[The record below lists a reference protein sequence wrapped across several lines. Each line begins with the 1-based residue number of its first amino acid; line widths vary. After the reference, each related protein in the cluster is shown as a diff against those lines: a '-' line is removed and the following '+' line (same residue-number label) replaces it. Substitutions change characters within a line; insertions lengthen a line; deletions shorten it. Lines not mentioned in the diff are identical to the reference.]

1 MAGFET
7 APPVAAMSN
16 LDLWFR
22 RMTLGDVERVM
33 KIEQEVYEFPWTERI
48 FSDCIRVGY
57 YCWLALQQQNIVG
70 HAVISV
76 TAGESHMLNLSIA
89 SEHQGKGFGRQF
101 IEFLISEAQAK
112 QAQTMLLE
120 VRPSNTAAI
129 NCYNAAGFNEIGS
142 RKDYY
147 PAREGREDALLFARQ
162 IVATDDAL
170 N

>member
-1 MAGFET
+1 
-7 APPVAAMSN
+7 MSD
-16 LDLWFR
+16 LELWFR

-33 KIEQEVYEFPWTERI
+33 KVEEEVYEFPWTVKI

-57 YCWLALQQQNIVG
+57 CCWLVLQQQNIVG

-89 SEHQGKGFGRQF
+89 RQYQRKGFGRQF
-101 IEFLISEAQAK
+101 IEFLIQQAQAK

-129 NCYNAAGFNEIGS
+129 NCYNSAGFNEIGL
-142 RKDYY
+142 RKNYY
-147 PAREGREDALLFARQ
+147 PAPQGREDALLFARH
-162 IVATDDAL
+162 IVATNNPL
-170 N
+170 NS

>member
-1 MAGFET
+1 
-7 APPVAAMSN
+7 MSD
-16 LDLWFR
+16 LELWFR

-33 KIEQEVYEFPWTERI
+33 KVEQEVYEFPWTDRI

-57 YCWLALQQQNIVG
+57 YCWLALQRQNIVG

-76 TAGESHMLNLSIA
+76 TSGESHMLNLSIA
-89 SEHQGKGFGRQF
+89 NEYQRRGFGKQF
-101 IEFLISEAQAK
+101 IEFLVKEAEAK

-147 PAREGREDALLFARQ
+147 PAPEGREDALLFARH
-162 IVATDDAL
+162 IVATNDAL

>member
-1 MAGFET
+1 
-7 APPVAAMSN
+7 MST

-33 KIEQEVYEFPWTERI
+33 KVEQEVYEFPWTERI

-57 YCWLALQQQNIVG
+57 YCWLALQRQNIVG

-89 SEHQGKGFGRQF
+89 NEFQRRGFGKQF
-101 IEFLISEAQAK
+101 IEFLIKEAEAK

-147 PAREGREDALLFARQ
+147 PAPEGREDALLFARH
-162 IVATDDAL
+162 IVATNDAL